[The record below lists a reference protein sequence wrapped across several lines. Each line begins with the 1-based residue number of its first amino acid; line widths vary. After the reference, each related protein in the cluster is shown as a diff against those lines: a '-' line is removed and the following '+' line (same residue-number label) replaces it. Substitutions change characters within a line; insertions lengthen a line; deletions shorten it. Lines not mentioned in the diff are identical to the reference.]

1 MPTESI
7 HEKYAKSLKRHATTR
22 KHPLQLK
29 KKSRRGEIQKNKAKG
44 FSGGAS
50 AGLLAQFALP
60 NGWGDWLR
68 QNIDKAEREEQ
79 AKSDTTLDKLR
90 GKVAHLSGK
99 LQRLLDS
106 FLD

>member
-50 AGLLAQFALP
+50 AGLPAQALRAATEKAARE
-60 NGWGDWLR
+60 GDSVV
-68 QNIDKAEREEQ
+68 E
-79 AKSDTTLDKLR
+79 KSNLEGSVGLEPTTPCLKGR
-90 GKVAHLSGK
+90 CSNQLSY
-99 LQRLLDS
+99 DPA
-106 FLD
+106 